1 MVPVQAVCAGNTR
14 LAQLRCWALWDTWV
28 WQATPCFPM
37 FFAEPQ
43 AIYAQDVVLHRASV
57 ADTLLT
63 DVTLNTG
70 ALFFCV
76 SHVQL
81 SHLPGA
87 IHEWSYLSRRC
98 ISLWAA
104 RRAFLAAAAREDAG
118 PPPPSGGAV
127 RVVLSW
133 RHASAIR
140 LLQPPAR
147 KIASTTLFLPN
158 MLSTNTLYLMMLETG
173 GRRKLAFNC
182 KSQLC
187 EAY

>member
-1 MVPVQAVCAGNTR
+1 M
-14 LAQLRCWALWDTWV
+14 
-28 WQATPCFPM
+28 
-37 FFAEPQ
+37 
-43 AIYAQDVVLHRASV
+43 
-57 ADTLLT
+57 
-63 DVTLNTG
+63 
-70 ALFFCV
+70 
-76 SHVQL
+76 
-81 SHLPGA
+81 SHLPGT

-118 PPPPSGGAV
+118 PPPSSGGAF
-127 RVVLSW
+127 RVALSW

-187 EAY
+187 GHTESLYVCLPVFKSVSRTPWLELPLGRALSVAALQQRHQPFAQQFVALLNCCPWQLICLEIIC